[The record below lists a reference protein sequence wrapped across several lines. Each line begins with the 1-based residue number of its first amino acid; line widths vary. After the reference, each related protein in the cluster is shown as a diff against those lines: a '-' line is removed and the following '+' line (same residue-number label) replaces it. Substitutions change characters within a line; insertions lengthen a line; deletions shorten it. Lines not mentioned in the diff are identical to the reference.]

1 MLAES
6 GVDSSDQLPN
16 GCFRLPYS
24 YLKRVM
30 IKNRGVVV
38 ASYVHYHRLNRRSM
52 GLDKIL

>member
-38 ASYVHYHRLNRRSM
+38 ASYVHYHRLNRRSV